1 MVEIDRW
8 YILINMLSYT
18 CMTTI
23 FCLKVKLVINWRYGL
38 LWSLYLDWR
47 SSVGA
52 CAMEFLD
59 LFIVALMP
67 VLKTLLITAIGLL
80 LAIDRIG
87 LLGPEGRH
95 HLNNVSHILPALF
108 LLISMTPM
116 TMTMT
121 HARARTHNSDNTTQ
135 HLFFFFVLIIQPNP
149 IN

>member
-108 LLISMTPM
+108 LFQWHPWPM
-116 TMTMT
+116 R
-121 HARARTHNSDNTTQ
+121 ARAHTTVTTQ
-135 HLFFFFVLIIQPNP
+135 HNTFFFVLIIQPNP
-149 IN
+149 MN